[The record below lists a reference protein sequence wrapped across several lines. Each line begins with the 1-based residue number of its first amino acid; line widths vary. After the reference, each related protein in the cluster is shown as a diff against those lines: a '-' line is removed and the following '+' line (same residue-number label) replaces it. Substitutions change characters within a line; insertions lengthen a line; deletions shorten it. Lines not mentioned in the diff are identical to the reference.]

1 MGINTIFKVKE
12 HYVAGWTTQPTLC
25 DQIKREFD
33 QGKATGVGL
42 ITGVWS
48 NEGGLVWVDIDGTAS
63 IKDLEELAGA
73 PLSAAFPPTL
83 DYLIW

>member
-1 MGINTIFKVKE
+1 MDYTTIYSIDE
-12 HYVAGWTTQPTLC
+12 
-25 DQIKREFD
+25 IKREFD

-48 NEGGLVWVDIDGTAS
+48 NSGGLVWVDIDGTAS

-73 PLSAAFPPTL
+73 PLSAFPPPL
-83 DYLIW
+83 LSHLVKRSSENAL